1 MGFRLLFVR
10 LDSFRIRLSLMAIG
24 AVVLGMYL
32 LAGGRIGPGNLGT
45 IQIEYGTYPEA
56 FEGLQ
61 VAIDGEV
68 AGVLKPFRAAT
79 TRTVFAVREGR
90 HLVRVKSN
98 DYGCRGRIVNVESGH
113 TMVLVLD
120 VGTTSNAGVVQP
132 EIYLQ

>member
-1 MGFRLLFVR
+1 MGLGTLFVR
-10 LDSFRIRLSLMAIG
+10 LDSFRIRLSLMGIG
-24 AVVLGMYL
+24 AVAVCVYL

-68 AGVLKPFRAAT
+68 AGALKPFGAA

-90 HLVRVKSN
+90 HLVRVKSTQ
-98 DYGCRGRIVNVESGH
+98 YGCRGRIVNVESGH

-120 VGTTSNAGVVQP
+120 VGTTSNAGVVKP
-132 EIYLQ
+132 EIYIQ